1 MNQKVIRRFYAA
13 SDHAGAVLKNHIIE
27 HLSMQGFEVVDL
39 GAEGNVPVDYPDY
52 GTTLA
57 EALLSDCDA
66 FGVAICGSGIGI
78 SIAAN
83 RFSHIRAA
91 LVSDVV
97 GAELSRR
104 HNDAN
109 VLALGERL
117 IDKRTALNCVEI
129 FASTNFEGGRHSVR
143 VEKLT
148 NPRRINANSSS

>member
-13 SDHAGAVLKNHIIE
+13 SDHAGAVLKSDIIE
-27 HLSMQGFEVVDL
+27 HLTMQGFEVLDL
-39 GAEGNVPVDYPDY
+39 GAEGNAPVDYPDY
-52 GTTLA
+52 GATLA
-57 EALLSDCDA
+57 EALLSDRDA
-66 FGVAICGSGIGI
+66 FGIAICGSGIGI
-78 SIAAN
+78 SIAVN

-117 IDKRTALNCVEI
+117 IDKQTALNCVDI
-129 FASTNFEGGRHSVR
+129 FASTNFEGGRHLMR
-143 VEKLT
+143 VEKLA
-148 NPRRINANSSS
+148 NPRPIAANSSS